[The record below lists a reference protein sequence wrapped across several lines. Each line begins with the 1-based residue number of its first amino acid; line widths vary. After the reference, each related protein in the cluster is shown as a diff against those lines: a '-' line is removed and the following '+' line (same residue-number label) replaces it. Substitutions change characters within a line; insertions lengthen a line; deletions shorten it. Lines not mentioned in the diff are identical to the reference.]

1 MAEKQDILV
10 IGGGIAGLTA
20 GLHAARAGKT
30 TRILIGAAL
39 GGNLLS
45 IEKIEGLSDYPD
57 GVAGFELCPTIQMGA
72 AEAGATF
79 SMVEADNITRE
90 GDLWRVRTAEG
101 DIEAGAVILA
111 SGTSFRRLGVPGE
124 DRLFGR
130 GVSQCASCDAPLLRD
145 KRVVVVG
152 GGDSAMQEALT
163 LIGIVSHITILTD
176 GETLTAQQ
184 SFIDRVTGNG
194 SVEVKTGVTVEEIL
208 GETVVEGVRYWDE
221 SGAADIEVEGVFVF
235 VGMTPNAAYLDGLIV
250 FDPQGKIPVDEAM
263 ATGLPGLFA
272 AGTLRASAACRA
284 TASAEDGGSPPSPQ
298 SVISAARDT
307 NREVFMA
314 DRITVHDPRGYPPK
328 VTGKRL
334 APRAQ
339 SLDGKVVYLVD
350 CLFDNS
356 DVFMDEMRDW
366 FAEHMPGV
374 ETPVIKPRESWVD
387 DPDMRAVVAEKGDAA
402 ILGVGL

>member
-1 MAEKQDILV
+1 LAEKQDILV

-45 IEKIEGLSDYPD
+45 IEKIEGLPDYPD
-57 GVAGFELCPTIQMGA
+57 GVAGFELCPMIQMDA

-79 SMVEADNITRE
+79 SMVEADSIARE
-90 GDLWRVRTAEG
+90 GDLWRVKTAEG

-152 GGDSAMQEALT
+152 GGDSAMQEALA
-163 LIGIVSHITILTD
+163 LIGGVSQITILTD
-176 GETLTAQQ
+176 GETFTGQQ

-208 GETVVEGVRYWDE
+208 GETVVEGVRCRDGNGTAE
-221 SGAADIEVEGVFVF
+221 IAAEGVFVF
-235 VGMTPNAAYLDGLIV
+235 IGMTPNTAFLGGLLELDMEAQV
-250 FDPQGKIPVDEAM
+250 PVDDAM

-272 AGTLRASAACRA
+272 AGTLRANAACRA
-284 TASAEDGGSPPSPQ
+284 VASAEDGR
-298 SVISAARDT
+298 VAAESAIR
-307 NREVFMA
+307 
-314 DRITVHDPRGYPPK
+314 
-328 VTGKRL
+328 
-334 APRAQ
+334 
-339 SLDGKVVYLVD
+339 YL
-350 CLFDNS
+350 
-356 DVFMDEMRDW
+356 
-366 FAEHMPGV
+366 G
-374 ETPVIKPRESWVD
+374 
-387 DPDMRAVVAEKGDAA
+387 G
-402 ILGVGL
+402 